1 MSKTFDRTFWEE
13 NRWYIL
19 SFLTIWAI
27 SCISLLGWIQKGEV
41 IIFFSDNRTS
51 WLNYF
56 FRFGSHIGEG
66 YVYLLAVVSFLFIQ
80 YAKSIAIIFNSL
92 MVLATSVPLKAY
104 FKHHR
109 PKRYFEE
116 YIAQVDLVNYVPDV
130 VLHDGY
136 TTSFPSGH
144 TTSGFAFYTLLA
156 FFIPNKYVKLVCLAA
171 ALLVGISR
179 MYLVQHFLKDVVAG
193 AMLGFVVALFTY
205 WLTRKFEHK
214 ASGKYIPKRKRKQM
228 KSTEVLDN

>member
-1 MSKTFDRTFWEE
+1 MNVAFDYTFWKE
-13 NRWYIL
+13 NRLYIL
-19 SFLTIWAI
+19 TFLAIWSV
-27 SCISLLGWIQKGEV
+27 SCMSLLAWIGKGDV
-41 IIFFSDNRTS
+41 IVFFSDNRNS

-66 YVYLLAVVSFLFIQ
+66 YVYLLAVVSFLFVQ
-80 YAKSIAIIFNSL
+80 YAKSIAIVFNSL
-92 MVLATSVPLKAY
+92 LVLATSIPLKAY

-116 YIAQVDLVNYVPDV
+116 YINQPELINYVPDV

-156 FFIPNKYVKLVCLAA
+156 FFIPNKYVKLVCLGA

-193 AMLGFVVALFTY
+193 AMLGFLVALFTY
-205 WLTRKFEHK
+205 WLTCKFEHK
-214 ASGKYIPKRKRKQM
+214 ASGRYIRKSRRKQIA
-228 KSTEVLDN
+228 E